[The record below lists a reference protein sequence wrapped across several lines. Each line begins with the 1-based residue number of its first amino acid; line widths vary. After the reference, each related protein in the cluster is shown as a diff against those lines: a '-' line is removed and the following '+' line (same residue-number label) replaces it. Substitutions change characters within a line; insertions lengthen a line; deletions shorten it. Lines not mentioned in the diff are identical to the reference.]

1 MELLNIALQKYAA
14 APSEK
19 VSSLKTLFYRVLN
32 GESLDIDENMVV
44 VSDPIEDCDDNGKDC
59 ASFSF
64 KLKKDAIRFAKAFG
78 LPLEGP
84 YDYDFSNPWLPYDW
98 NGDWD
103 DLPGFRD

>member
-1 MELLNIALQKYAA
+1 VKAYFVNYTFETEKEYSDFCTNGDDFKLIIWLVDKEISPIA
-14 APSEK
+14 
-19 VSSLKTLFYRVLN
+19 
-32 GESLDIDENMVV
+32 
-44 VSDPIEDCDDNGKDC
+44 IEDCDDNGKDC